1 MLHDLNYLEFGVD
14 NHIRNTMFQK
24 LVVLL
29 DTIVHFDDIK
39 GFIIP
44 VCRKT
49 QRILSDK
56 QKNIIS
62 RYISSFEMELDE
74 KPLVQFMEC
83 FQSDKF
89 NALNVEIDGWYQR
102 LAVSETRMDQ
112 IMETYEHIRNCLKQD
127 EKYLFTGTYIADKG

>member
-39 GFIIP
+39 GLIIP

-49 QRILSDK
+49 
-56 QKNIIS
+56 
-62 RYISSFEMELDE
+62 
-74 KPLVQFMEC
+74 
-83 FQSDKF
+83 
-89 NALNVEIDGWYQR
+89 
-102 LAVSETRMDQ
+102 
-112 IMETYEHIRNCLKQD
+112 
-127 EKYLFTGTYIADKG
+127 